1 MKIGILILIFLAAV
15 LVSSLVMNKGTD
27 DQTISL
33 GEPTLPMVSVI
44 VDDNE
49 VNALPGYTTEMNITA
64 MRDTITPVA
73 ATRTLQLNLYG
84 YGEQIQKISYE
95 AYSLDG
101 KDCYLKESVED
112 WNGGNS
118 DTESLQVT
126 LNLSRAV
133 DDSIQEAVLKVTL
146 TLEDKDVY
154 YYTRIEQN
162 FNRSARECLNFAK
175 SIHEKTF
182 DKQYAEELEAYLEPN
197 EESDNTT
204 LQTVNIHSNIS
215 HLQWGDLNPQVSTDV
230 DWSIKECNTVYTS
243 LLARYQVTCTGDSG
257 EVETYN
263 VKEFF
268 RVRCNAGQMYL
279 LDYSRTMNQIFNG
292 NKQVLDKDG
301 IMLGVTDSDVAYA
314 TNKKEPS

>member
-101 KDCYLKESVED
+101 KDCYLKENVEE
-112 WNGGNS
+112 WNG
-118 DTESLQVT
+118 E
-126 LNLSRAV
+126 
-133 DDSIQEAVLKVTL
+133 I
-146 TLEDKDVY
+146 
-154 YYTRIEQN
+154 RIRN
-162 FNRSARECLNFAK
+162 HCK
-175 SIHEKTF
+175 
-182 DKQYAEELEAYLEPN
+182 
-197 EESDNTT
+197 
-204 LQTVNIHSNIS
+204 
-215 HLQWGDLNPQVSTDV
+215 
-230 DWSIKECNTVYTS
+230 
-243 LLARYQVTCTGDSG
+243 
-257 EVETYN
+257 
-263 VKEFF
+263 
-268 RVRCNAGQMYL
+268 
-279 LDYSRTMNQIFNG
+279 
-292 NKQVLDKDG
+292 
-301 IMLGVTDSDVAYA
+301 
-314 TNKKEPS
+314 

>member
-101 KDCYLKESVED
+101 KD
-112 WNGGNS
+112 WM
-118 DTESLQVT
+118 
-126 LNLSRAV
+126 
-133 DDSIQEAVLKVTL
+133 IQ
-146 TLEDKDVY
+146 
-154 YYTRIEQN
+154 
-162 FNRSARECLNFAK
+162 
-175 SIHEKTF
+175 
-182 DKQYAEELEAYLEPN
+182 
-197 EESDNTT
+197 
-204 LQTVNIHSNIS
+204 
-215 HLQWGDLNPQVSTDV
+215 
-230 DWSIKECNTVYTS
+230 
-243 LLARYQVTCTGDSG
+243 
-257 EVETYN
+257 
-263 VKEFF
+263 F
-268 RVRCNAGQMYL
+268 RRQ
-279 LDYSRTMNQIFNG
+279 F
-292 NKQVLDKDG
+292 
-301 IMLGVTDSDVAYA
+301 
-314 TNKKEPS
+314 

>member
-1 MKIGILILIFLAAV
+1 
-15 LVSSLVMNKGTD
+15 
-27 DQTISL
+27 
-33 GEPTLPMVSVI
+33 
-44 VDDNE
+44 
-49 VNALPGYTTEMNITA
+49 

-73 ATRTLQLNLYG
+73 ATRRLQLNLYS

-101 KDCYLKESVED
+101 KDCYLKEKVEE

-118 DTESLQVT
+118 DTESSQVT

-204 LQTVNIHSNIS
+204 L
-215 HLQWGDLNPQVSTDV
+215 
-230 DWSIKECNTVYTS
+230 
-243 LLARYQVTCTGDSG
+243 
-257 EVETYN
+257 
-263 VKEFF
+263 
-268 RVRCNAGQMYL
+268 
-279 LDYSRTMNQIFNG
+279 
-292 NKQVLDKDG
+292 
-301 IMLGVTDSDVAYA
+301 
-314 TNKKEPS
+314 